1 MKQILHGV
9 NSSNTFKS
17 DHSRLGLVKNKFLE
31 NIQIGRIFCAWRQV
45 YFTKFCPKIWWR
57 VNLSLLYFL
66 YIRFEV
72 KQYYEALFLS
82 YRSRTEPSTQFSKTN
97 ITLSFNIQDDRST
110 GTCGLLA
117 IQCVKKIQTVL
128 LFHRRQICILR
139 CCVWMNIITLMLQH
153 DIVYFLSH
161 SFITMCNLKKRLIR
175 VTFWVLLQ
183 AMFMNVWKQTAQ
195 RLKLQDLSKRD

>member
-17 DHSRLGLVKNKFLE
+17 DHSRLGLVENKFLE
-31 NIQIGRIFCAWRQV
+31 KIQIRPNFLRLTA
-45 YFTKFCPKIWWR
+45 
-57 VNLSLLYFL
+57 SLLYKILPKNMVACKPEPFIL
-66 YIRFEV
+66 FIYQIWGESVLWGAVFIIQISDRTRYTILQD
-72 KQYYEALFLS
+72 KYYTLIQYS
-82 YRSRTEPSTQFSKTN
+82 GRSKH
-97 ITLSFNIQDDRST
+97 
-110 GTCGLLA
+110 GLLA

-128 LFHRRQICILR
+128 LFHRRQICIAS
-139 CCVWMNIITLMLQH
+139 CCVRMNIITLMLQH
-153 DIVYFLSH
+153 DIVYFLSN